1 MRSLEQELSR
11 VDLNLLVSLSVLLK
25 EKNVSR
31 AADKLY
37 LSQPAMSRTLKKLR
51 DMFNDPL
58 FHRESS
64 GLRPTVKAIEL
75 GAKLDQLLN
84 SINGFIIGDEFTPNT
99 CDKTF
104 NISLPSLMGQT
115 LILSI
120 INDLSIVAP
129 NVVIAQHPAT
139 TEPARYLENGEFDF
153 SIHVNKLPNKA
164 FTSTFLGNANPVV
177 FARKNHPLTK
187 LQKITIEDCLKY
199 KFVDIILDNHANL
212 PINNPAKRF
221 LEDLDLDLTI
231 TMKSGQLSLLTEVML
246 QSDHLLIGAHFL
258 LNSHQLQNDFITV
271 FEFDKSKYPVEMY
284 LIEHERTN
292 TSLAHQWLR
301 EVLINSI
308 TKSIN
313 VKGLGIFS

>member
-1 MRSLEQELSR
+1 MRSLEQDLSR
-11 VDLNLLVSLSVLLK
+11 IDLNLLVSLSVLLK

-31 AADKLY
+31 AAEKLY
-37 LSQPAMSRTLKKLR
+37 LSQPAMSSTLKKLR
-51 DMFNDPL
+51 ELFDDPL

-75 GAKLDQLLN
+75 GAKLDQLLH
-84 SINGFIIGDEFTPNT
+84 SINGFIIGDDFDPNT
-99 CDKTF
+99 CAKTF

-115 LILSI
+115 LILPI
-120 INDLSIVAP
+120 INDLSVIAP

-139 TEPARYLENGEFDF
+139 SEPAKYLENGEFDF
-153 SIHVNKLPNKA
+153 TIHVSKLQNKA
-164 FTSTFLGNANPVV
+164 FNSTFLGNANPVI

-187 LQKITIEDCLKY
+187 LKKVTVDDCLQY

-212 PINNPAKRF
+212 PINNPAKKY
-221 LEDLDLDLTI
+221 LEDLGLDLTI

-246 QSDHLLIGAHFL
+246 HSDNLLVSAHFL
-258 LNSHQLQNDFITV
+258 MNSRHLQNDFITV

-292 TSLAHQWLR
+292 TSSAHQWLR

-308 TKSIN
+308 TKSIKIK
-313 VKGLGIFS
+313 V